1 MCGGEGQAA
10 AACGGEGQA
19 AAAPGGRTARVHAVK
34 VRRVQLTMR
43 LGLLPAKYTA
53 HTRGVDNGEIF
64 L

>member
-1 MCGGEGQAA
+1 M
-10 AACGGEGQA
+10 CGGEGQA
-19 AAAPGGRTARVHAVK
+19 AAAPGGRTTRVHAVK